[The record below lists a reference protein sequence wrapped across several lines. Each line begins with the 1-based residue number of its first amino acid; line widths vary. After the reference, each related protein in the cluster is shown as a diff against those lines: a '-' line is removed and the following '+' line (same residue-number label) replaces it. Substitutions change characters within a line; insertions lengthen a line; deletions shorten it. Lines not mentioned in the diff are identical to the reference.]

1 MTNAAAM
8 KSASGAM
15 RSLVAMEA
23 NKRSLRKL
31 LELTIQPDLPPHL
44 MRLLQDLD
52 TAETP
57 EGRGSTERKPT
68 LGRRSPD
75 GWVVP

>member
-1 MTNAAAM
+1 L
-8 KSASGAM
+8 

-31 LELTIQPDLPPHL
+31 LGLTIQPDLPPHL

-52 TAETP
+52 TAD
-57 EGRGSTERKPT
+57 RD
-68 LGRRSPD
+68 RRRESRH
-75 GWVVP
+75 